1 MNLTDTNTTT
11 AETGALGSPV
21 LLLSSRCNMCVIS
34 LDFFFWQARCI
45 ILQCVNAMYC
55 SCTARKKVKTRF
67 YLFIYF
73 CVRVLC
79 VSE

>member
-1 MNLTDTNTTT
+1 MNLTDTNTT

-21 LLLSSRCNMCVIS
+21 LLLSSRCNMCNK
-34 LDFFFWQARCI
+34 LGFFLWQARCI

-55 SCTARKKVKTRF
+55 CSTARKKVQTRF